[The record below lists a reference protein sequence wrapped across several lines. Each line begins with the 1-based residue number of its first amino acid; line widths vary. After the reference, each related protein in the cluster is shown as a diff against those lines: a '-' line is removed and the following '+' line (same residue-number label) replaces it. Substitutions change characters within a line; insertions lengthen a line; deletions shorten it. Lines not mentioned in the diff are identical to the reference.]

1 MTRNDKLGKVIENI
15 DFLSIN
21 NLFGKPSTKCLTSC
35 TVWKDVGRSVTH
47 LPDDEVYLIVTLI
60 LQILEYVT
68 CEAASTDYFVRA
80 SVRLHIC
87 SPLIAHCFS
96 EYLLKNH
103 KIEFEILKLYMTAWF
118 FQTFT
123 ENHYDPVTG
132 DPQGTCT
139 IRIIQRISDAVS
151 YRRRR

>member
-60 LQILEYVT
+60 LQILEYVR
-68 CEAASTDYFVRA
+68 CKAASTDYFVPP
-80 SVRLHIC
+80 SVRLHLC
-87 SPLIAHCFS
+87 SPLIVNCFS
-96 EYLLKNH
+96 EYRKSKN
-103 KIEFEILKLYMTAWF
+103 
-118 FQTFT
+118 
-123 ENHYDPVTG
+123 
-132 DPQGTCT
+132 
-139 IRIIQRISDAVS
+139 RIWNPETLHDFMIFPDVYGEPLRSSD
-151 YRRRR
+151 RRSSRYVHN